1 MKILTIILLVLFCGC
16 KEKKDSP
23 FWGLKAG
30 DTMRLCNRGEVDT
43 IHLDNHILFII
54 KGTKSNYKNGERLT
68 IISDSIYINGD
79 LYVLKNMHGLS
90 LHKMLIE
97 DCNHCSINLN
107 HNLIK

>member
-1 MKILTIILLVLFCGC
+1 MKYISIILLVLFCGC
-16 KEKKDSP
+16 KNNSSSV
-23 FWGLKAG
+23 GYKAG
-30 DTMRLCNRGEVDT
+30 DTLRTCNFGEVDT
-43 IHLDNHILFII
+43 IHLDNHVLFII
-54 KGTKSNYKNGERLT
+54 DGTKSNYKNGERLT
-68 IISDSIYINGD
+68 VISDSIYINGD